1 MCKITGV
8 MVWLKKI
15 HSFLTD
21 TEKVKNEIFWI
32 KKAWYILLLILSS
45 IYVCDNFEIL
55 ITQSFVRQFNGNS
68 LIFILWL
75 ILLFFPL
82 FNSIE
87 WYGFKFS
94 KEREAQEEQTLKIK
108 VLRDGILKEN
118 SIHKVDELEKK
129 FKAII
134 KENGDE

>member
-1 MCKITGV
+1 

-21 TEKVKNEIFWI
+21 AEKVKNEIFWI
-32 KKAWYILLLILSS
+32 KKVWYILLLILSS

-129 FKAII
+129 FEAII

>member
-21 TEKVKNEIFWI
+21 AEKVKNEIFWI
-32 KKAWYILLLILSS
+32 KKVWYILLLILSS

-129 FKAII
+129 FEAII

>member
-129 FKAII
+129 FEAII